1 MYVLKPFLNIAA
13 LLGALLLVTACPPK
27 PEPYRPPE
35 PEPEDPV
42 LAVTVPGAYGVS
54 RGNQVYNPDRH
65 QLSVLECPDGTQLFR
80 LIDVG
85 ERKVLSIG
93 NLPVTLQKGKELK
106 LDYRVMVNGYTLQ
119 SQTYE
124 NVEVLKVTSQMI
136 WLKKDEGT
144 YFVLKR

>member
-13 LLGALLLVTACPPK
+13 LLGALLLVTACPLK

-54 RGNQVYNPDRH
+54 GGNQVYNPDRH